1 MDWNQ
6 WVFESMYGNNDTH
19 EGLSLLPHYY
29 RNVLAKRKR
38 GNAAFNDDD
47 LVVIKADLAVVRAER
62 EEKRREEAARK
73 HEEALEWQAL
83 KKRRFEAPG
92 PPGPPPE
99 EPELWIFRVEA
110 PVDFLNHRRWD
121 MFSSFVCVAPS
132 EGDARRIH
140 PRNAT
145 VDACKYMG
153 DELSRELAW
162 ERAGGK
168 GDAPGW
174 FVCEASD
181 WVHGAYASVELISKY
196 TPADKTKAL
205 KAGSIISSDF
215 HAG

>member
-1 MDWNQ
+1 MEWGQ
-6 WVFESMYGNNDTH
+6 WIFESKYGNDKTH
-19 EGLSLLPHYY
+19 NGLSLLPHHETS
-29 RNVLAKRKR
+29 VLANRKR

-47 LVVIKADLAVVRAER
+47 LVAIKADIDVVDKER
-62 EEKRREEAARK
+62 DELRREEAARE

-83 KKRRFEAPG
+83 KKRRRDA
-92 PPGPPPE
+92 PGPPPE

-110 PVDFLNHRRWD
+110 PVAFLNHRRWD
-121 MFSSFVCVAPS
+121 MFVSFVCVAAS

-174 FVCEASD
+174 FLCELSD
-181 WVHGAYASVELISKY
+181 WVHGAYASVEKISKY
-196 TPADKTKAL
+196 VPDAESKAL
-205 KAGSIISSDF
+205 KAGAIISSDF
-215 HAG
+215 HAA

>member
-1 MDWNQ
+1 MGATTY
-6 WVFESMYGNNDTH
+6 SA
-19 EGLSLLPHYY
+19 
-29 RNVLAKRKR
+29 R
-38 GNAAFNDDD
+38 FNDDD
-47 LVVIKADLAVVRAER
+47 LFAIKADIDVVRAER

-83 KKRRFEAPG
+83 KKRRLEA
-92 PPGPPPE
+92 PGPPPE

-121 MFSSFVCVAPS
+121 MFVSFVCVAPS

-140 PRNAT
+140 PRNST

-168 GDAPGW
+168 GASPGW
-174 FVCEASD
+174 FLREDSD
-181 WVHGAYASVELISKY
+181 WVHGAYASVETISKY
-196 TPADKTKAL
+196 VPTEKTKAL

-215 HAG
+215 HAA